1 LILIKKVILYKYY
14 ITFTGVIMGFVSDEK
29 REFET
34 QAIIDRAQ
42 KIISDFNEI
51 IDVDEVMQLLD
62 DLNTANESGNEE
74 ETNGLVDS
82 LEELIEEIEDSI
94 KK

>member
-1 LILIKKVILYKYY
+1 
-14 ITFTGVIMGFVSDEK
+14 MGFVSDEK